1 MVSTHFQRPHRP
13 SDRDLRVMELYAD
26 FAGDAVTRHLGL
38 PSGHDPGDPVGRA
51 VISARL
57 DPAQARQAN
66 VSVPFELW
74 VMGQMTAS
82 LARRAGRR
90 EAG

>member
-13 SDRDLRVMELYAD
+13 SYRDLRVMELYAD

-38 PSGHDPGDPVGRA
+38 PSEHDPGDPVGRA
-51 VISARL
+51 VSSARL
-57 DPAQARQAN
+57 DPAQAQQAN